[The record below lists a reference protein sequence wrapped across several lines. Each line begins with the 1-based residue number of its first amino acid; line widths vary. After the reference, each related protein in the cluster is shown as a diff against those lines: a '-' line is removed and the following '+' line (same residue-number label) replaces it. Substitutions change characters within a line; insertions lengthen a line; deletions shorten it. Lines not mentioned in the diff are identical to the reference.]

1 MAGKK
6 PEDEKILNE
15 DLIKNAEHIENAQVN
30 LEKNDTKT
38 EAEVTPNVE
47 PEKIQLEETLETKK
61 SSKTDKDNL
70 EESEV
75 MTEPVTVQPIRFSS
89 FENEAHV
96 SAEENTNLDILMD
109 IDLELT
115 VELGRCN
122 LPIKKVLELTK
133 GSIIELDKIAGE
145 PVDLYANGKHVANG
159 EVVVIG
165 DNFGLRVIGITSV
178 EDRIKNL

>member
-1 MAGKK
+1 MAEKEPKK
-6 PEDEKILNE
+6 TKETSEDTETQSEDKEQALNE
-15 DLIKNAEHIENAQVN
+15 ELTKNAEHIE
-30 LEKNDTKT
+30 TKT
-38 EAEVTPNVE
+38 ETY
-47 PEKIQLEETLETKK
+47 
-61 SSKTDKDNL
+61 S
-70 EESEV
+70 
-75 MTEPVTVQPIRFSS
+75 EPVTVQPVKFSS
-89 FENEAHV
+89 FDNE
-96 SAEENTNLDILMD
+96 SQINAEENANLDILMD

-145 PVDLYANGKHVANG
+145 SVELYANGKHIANG

-165 DNFGLRVIGITSV
+165 DNFGLRIIGITSP

>member
-1 MAGKK
+1 MA
-6 PEDEKILNE
+6 EKEPKETQAKETSEAVETQETEKEQTLNE
-15 DLIKNAEHIENAQVN
+15 DLTKSAEHIESAS
-30 LEKNDTKT
+30 EKYS
-38 EAEVTPNVE
+38 E
-47 PEKIQLEETLETKK
+47 PI
-61 SSKTDKDNL
+61 
-70 EESEV
+70 
-75 MTEPVTVQPIRFSS
+75 TVQPVKFSS
-89 FENEAHV
+89 FEHD
-96 SAEENTNLDILMD
+96 SQMTAEENTNLDILMD

-145 PVDLYANGKHVANG
+145 SVELYANGKHIANG

-165 DNFGLRVIGITSV
+165 DNFGLRIIGITSP